1 MIYVTERGLSAP
13 GSGTGGNAGGWAK
26 GVDVHSGESGLFP
39 LEAVRPVSSGKEVE
53 IEVCVCVCV
62 CVCDLCVWQQL

>member
-62 CVCDLCVWQQL
+62 CDLCV